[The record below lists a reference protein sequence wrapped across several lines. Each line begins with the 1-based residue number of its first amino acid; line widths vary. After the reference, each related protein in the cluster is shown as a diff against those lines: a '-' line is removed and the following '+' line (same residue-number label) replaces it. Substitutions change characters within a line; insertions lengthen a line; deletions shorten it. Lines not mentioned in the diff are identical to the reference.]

1 MKVINK
7 RKISGIVLLIITFIS
22 CNNIENKVQGHWT
35 IEKMTKGKIDLL
47 QVLYSN
53 GFGLKEDH
61 SCTLPIDNLKDR
73 HSRKETG
80 EWKVFEK
87 SGKEYLQ
94 IISENKNFHG
104 TYHIT
109 NSKTITDSISL
120 GQLVKISF
128 VSDSITIHCIKT
140 KI

>member
-1 MKVINK
+1 MINI
-7 RKISGIVLLIITFIS
+7 RKFFKIVLLILTFLS
-22 CNNIENKVQGHWT
+22 CNNIEKKVQGHWT

-47 QVLYSN
+47 QVLYAN

-61 SCTLPIDNLKDR
+61 SCTLPIDNLNDR
-73 HSRKETG
+73 YSRKETG
-80 EWKVFEK
+80 EWIVFEK

-104 TYHIT
+104 TYLIT
-109 NSKTITDSISL
+109 NSEIITDSISL
-120 GQLVKISF
+120 GKLVKISL
-128 VSDSITIHCIKT
+128 VSDSITIHCIKA